1 MESLPGENINFL
13 TKPKINKDK
22 FKTITN
28 PKDVN
33 IFANL
38 FEINI
43 KKELKLCQYPYTVT
57 PEIEKTDMEIRRKLF
72 RSCRREVRKIFDDC
86 FVSGDS
92 LYSIKKIDEI
102 KEVKAILYLDG
113 RHEYIIQFDKCS
125 NEKTIKKEDVQ
136 RDPLTKQFIE
146 LIVKDILYSNPKL
159 EFYKGLFVLTNK
171 KQNIQTDR
179 VNINFYPWIYH

>member
-33 IFANL
+33 IYANL

-72 RSCRREVRKIFDDC
+72 
-86 FVSGDS
+86 
-92 LYSIKKIDEI
+92 
-102 KEVKAILYLDG
+102 
-113 RHEYIIQFDKCS
+113 
-125 NEKTIKKEDVQ
+125 
-136 RDPLTKQFIE
+136 
-146 LIVKDILYSNPKL
+146 
-159 EFYKGLFVLTNK
+159 
-171 KQNIQTDR
+171 
-179 VNINFYPWIYH
+179 